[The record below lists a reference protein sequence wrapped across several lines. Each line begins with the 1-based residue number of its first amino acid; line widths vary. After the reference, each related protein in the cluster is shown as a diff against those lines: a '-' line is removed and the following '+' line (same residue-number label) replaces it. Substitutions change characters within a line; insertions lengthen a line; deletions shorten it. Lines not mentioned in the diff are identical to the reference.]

1 MSNEVGYT
9 NLVMLK
15 RKNEQIGRIYQADSK
30 KERKCCLIM

>member
-9 NLVMLK
+9 NLVITE

-30 KERKCCLIM
+30 NDKKCG